1 MRDYKARKRLRVRK
15 NRSRERKDYQ
25 RIIFGFFRLLLWA
38 SVIIGSFLL
47 IAGGYRYLITAP
59 YFSVEQIIVK
69 GVKQLSPE
77 QVIKESRLK
86 INDNIFTVDLAQVKK
101 RLQAQPWI
109 EQASVQRIL
118 PRSLK
123 IKIKEREPVALIH
136 LDNLYY
142 LDKNGEV
149 FKKVS
154 REEILNYPVITGI
167 TRSELTSPGRQ
178 EVKDLLGKALTLL
191 KLASG
196 GGWLQRSNI
205 SEININ
211 PDLGLSIFTV
221 DTAAQIKLGFD
232 HLSRKWSRLQTLL
245 PFLQGRIRSV
255 RYIDLNYQK
264 MAVVK
269 IE

>member
-1 MRDYKARKRLRVRK
+1 MRDYKARKKLRVRK
-15 NRSRERKDYQ
+15 NRSREKKDYQ

-38 SVIIGSFLL
+38 SVAIGSFLL
-47 IAGGYRYLITAP
+47 LAGGYRYLITAP
-59 YFSVEQIIVK
+59 YFSVEQITVK
-69 GVKQLSPE
+69 GLKRLSPE
-77 QVIKESRLK
+77 QAIKASRLK
-86 INDNIFTVDLAQVKK
+86 INDNIFTVDLDQVKE
-101 RLQAQPWI
+101 RLEAHPWI

-123 IKIKEREPVALIH
+123 IKIKEREAVALIH
-136 LDNLYY
+136 LESLYY
-142 LDKNGEV
+142 LDKNGQI

-154 REEILNYPVITGI
+154 REESLNFPVITGI
-167 TRSELTSPGRQ
+167 TRRELSSPGRQ
-178 EVKDLLGKALTLL
+178 EVRDSLGKALALL

-205 SEININ
+205 SEINAD
-211 PDLGLSIFTV
+211 PDLGLSIFTA
-221 DTAAQIKLGFD
+221 DTAAQIKLGFN
-232 HLSRKWSRLQTLL
+232 HISRKWSRLQMLL